1 VALFA
6 RLRRRRAPAEREP
19 YIGDP
24 RFDDWET
31 VAEFEQLDLA
41 QAFAVRLTELGIPNA
56 LTADEPLD
64 RLGRGDLYLQVPPEC
79 YGDATVALDGLDEDE
94 Y

>member
-1 VALFA
+1 VGLFS
-6 RLRRRRAPAEREP
+6 RKRRAIAATEP

-31 VAEFEQLDLA
+31 VADFEALDTA
-41 QAFAVRLTELGIPNA
+41 QAFASRLTELDIPNA

-64 RLGRGDLYLQVPPEC
+64 RFGRGDVYLQVPPER
-79 YGDATVALDGLDEDE
+79 YGDATVALDGLDDD
-94 Y
+94 

>member
-1 VALFA
+1 MKLFG
-6 RLRRRRAPAEREP
+6 RRDKPDREP

-31 VAEFEQLDLA
+31 VADFEQLDTA
-41 QAFAVRLTELGIPNA
+41 QAFASRLTELGIPNA

-64 RLGRGDLYLQVPPEC
+64 RFGRGDVYLQVPPEL
-79 YGDATVALDGLDEDE
+79 YGEATVALDGLDD
-94 Y
+94 